1 LTTGVRVSA
10 LVSVISTATL
20 MMLAYSIA
28 RVFVGEYPATLAL
41 GNVIVALMVGLVP
54 FSVVYMIQ
62 RAFFAL
68 EDTKSPFIF
77 TTIQIAIHITGSLTL
92 GALVE
97 KQWLV
102 VSISILT
109 ACSILVQGLV
119 GYLMLRKRIGG
130 MGEASFVRSL
140 AGFVLAAIPAV
151 AVGYG
156 LMSWLGG
163 IAAGSFTLN
172 SVFTAVITSALV
184 GGAMVVCYLAT
195 LWIFRVPELRE
206 LQKQL
211 KVRFSRG

>member
-1 LTTGVRVSA
+1 
-10 LVSVISTATL
+10 
-20 MMLAYSIA
+20 
-28 RVFVGEYPATLAL
+28 
-41 GNVIVALMVGLVP
+41 
-54 FSVVYMIQ
+54 
-62 RAFFAL
+62 
-68 EDTKSPFIF
+68 
-77 TTIQIAIHITGSLTL
+77 
-92 GALVE
+92 
-97 KQWLV
+97 LV

-163 IAAGSFTLN
+163 IAYGSFTLN
-172 SVFTAVITSALV
+172 SVLTAVITSALV

-195 LWIFRVPELRE
+195 LWIFRVSELRE